1 MLHQQIKD
9 GIKDAMKR
17 KEEVRLS
24 VLRGLITDFT
34 NELVAKG
41 RKPQEML
48 NDDEVLT
55 VIKRAAKRRKD
66 SIEQFN
72 NGGRP
77 DLVMSEEAELNIIET
92 FIPAMMN
99 KEDIKKVALAKKE
112 ELGIT
117 DKSKAGQFIGTLMK
131 ELKGQAEGTV
141 VKEVVDEILG

>member
-77 DLVMSEEAELNIIET
+77 DLVMSEEAELKIIET